1 MTIVSSGAISIQD
14 VYNEFGPSAVA
25 GSTFASTPHGLDEF
39 YSLGNKTSY
48 FSGRAVTSTPNSGE
62 ISLNNFYGKSRDLQ
76 FNVIG
81 DKSNGVDGYPASFTF
96 TTGSLTGNQVKTL
109 GFVPGGN
116 LNRWY
121 IVFLSRYEGVNQPN
135 VTMSFDG
142 GAAVGANHT
151 ATGTYVQDNK
161 DGSTIQPLNSR
172 ISIWLYKK
180 NAGSTLTISTNNN
193 QRYQMGVFEVYTTHD
208 MSASKRTFYTTVAV
222 GTASITVPAAVGG
235 LFIQSSTNGE
245 NSGGS
250 AFTGE
255 WLNLTAANSTNS
267 FVGTSYEEA
276 VVVRSGALL
285 RAGTYVFIGGTFFS
299 VSGTKTFSIRDDD
312 GRTEAR
318 TNVSAGMYIA
328 P

>member
-1 MTIVSSGAISIQD
+1 
-14 VYNEFGPSAVA
+14 
-25 GSTFASTPHGLDEF
+25 
-39 YSLGNKTSY
+39 
-48 FSGRAVTSTPNSGE
+48 
-62 ISLNNFYGKSRDLQ
+62 
-76 FNVIG
+76 
-81 DKSNGVDGYPASFTF
+81 
-96 TTGSLTGNQVKTL
+96 
-109 GFVPGGN
+109 
-116 LNRWY
+116 
-121 IVFLSRYEGVNQPN
+121 
-135 VTMSFDG
+135 MSFDG